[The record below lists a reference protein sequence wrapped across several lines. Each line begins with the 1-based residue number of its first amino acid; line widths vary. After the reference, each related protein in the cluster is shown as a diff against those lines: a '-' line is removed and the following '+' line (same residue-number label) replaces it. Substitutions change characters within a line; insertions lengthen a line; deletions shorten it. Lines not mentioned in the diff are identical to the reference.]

1 MGGLHLGPAQML
13 LDIDVRATL
22 LLVDLVVQL
31 LGREQRRMGPPHRL
45 IQTELVPPGHRA
57 APPRSPTVVWQGCAS
72 IIAHAVRFGRCRRA
86 RALPAVALVKPR
98 LRGLTS
104 SSPSTP
110 RSSLGSSWSCGHRPR
125 PRSPPRRG
133 GGVRA
138 APARSGPGGLRL
150 PRGLHLLVV
159 GGVAAHVAAIT
170 LAVVA

>member
-57 APPRSPTVVWQGCAS
+57 APPRSPTGVWQGCAS

-86 RALPAVALVKPR
+86 RALPARALPMLPESPHTARPGRIVAVAWHAPSTRPERIPLATALVSRSPGR
-98 LRGLTS
+98 PCSRS
-104 SSPSTP
+104 RWSSPA
-110 RSSLGSSWSCGHRPR
+110 C
-125 PRSPPRRG
+125 
-133 GGVRA
+133 
-138 APARSGPGGLRL
+138 
-150 PRGLHLLVV
+150 
-159 GGVAAHVAAIT
+159 VA
-170 LAVVA
+170 